1 MAVDTQGLMSEAR
14 TMGLFKPHAA
24 FEVHC
29 SHCAGR
35 LDGQGDCPTC
45 GLIGRPEAEIA
56 KRAQVDP
63 AGTQKVLE
71 KAIARRKA
79 YRPAG
84 REKSQER

>member
-1 MAVDTQGLMSEAR
+1 MVDTQGLMSEAR
-14 TMGLFKPHAA
+14 TMGLFRPHAP

-29 SHCAGR
+29 ANCAGR
-35 LDGQGDCPTC
+35 LDSQGDCPTC
-45 GLIGRPEAEIA
+45 GIIGRGESELA

-63 AGTQKVLE
+63 AGTTKVLE